1 VTEPDPRRTPGVV
14 IAAVSA
20 ATVVVP
26 FLMVYSFLFIMRGL
40 FVQVEQPD
48 ITASR
53 SGEAVAGL
61 LALAFLIFV
70 LWGMVRLLNGGNRL
84 VFWAGQLLAAAA
96 AARLLFDSSFGQP
109 QVPAVVLL
117 AALLAILLSCLPP
130 ATRWVRTAGGERP
143 SAEATRQ
150 PEPEAGRQPESEA
163 GRQPEPEAA
172 DPFDRPTGDRAGAQ
186 SFHRQS

>member
-1 VTEPDPRRTPGVV
+1 M
-14 IAAVSA
+14 SA

-53 SGEAVAGL
+53 SGEAVAGFV
-61 LALAFLIFV
+61 ALAFLIFV
-70 LWGMVRLLNGGNRL
+70 LWGMIRLLNGSNRL

-96 AARLLFDSSFGQP
+96 AARLLLDSSFGQP
-109 QVPAVVLL
+109 QVPAAVLL
-117 AALLAILLSCLPP
+117 AAVLAIGLSCLPP

-143 SAEATRQ
+143 
-150 PEPEAGRQPESEA
+150 PAGADRRPESDAELL
-163 GRQPEPEAA
+163 
-172 DPFDRPTGDRAGAQ
+172 DRPIG
-186 SFHRQS
+186 

>member
-1 VTEPDPRRTPGVV
+1 VTERDPHRTPGVV

-48 ITASR
+48 ITDSR

-61 LALAFLIFV
+61 LALAFLILV
-70 LWGMVRLLNGGNRL
+70 LWGMVRLLNGSNRL
-84 VFWAGQLLAAAA
+84 VFWVGQLLAATA
-96 AARLLFDSSFGQP
+96 AARLLLDSSFGQP

-130 ATRWVRTAGGERP
+130 ATRWVRTTGGERP
-143 SAEATRQ
+143 LA
-150 PEPEAGRQPESEA
+150 EAGRRPESDV
-163 GRQPEPEAA
+163 A
-172 DPFDRPTGDRAGAQ
+172 DRLDRPTGDRAGAQ
-186 SFHRQS
+186 PFHRQS